1 LHARA
6 VQITLCRFSLFLG
19 ALVKHCLWILL
30 GISLMPAA
38 DETPVAIALHGGAG
52 TIERG
57 AMSEELEAT
66 YRAFLDDAIIRG
78 YEQLR
83 EGRAGLD
90 VVVNVIQLMEDSPLF
105 NAGRGAVYTWEG
117 AHELDASIMHGENLD
132 AGAVAGVSTVKS
144 PIALARAVM
153 EDSPHVMLASRGA
166 EAFALERG
174 FDLVSPEY
182 FATERRREA
191 LEAYKANEQ
200 AGLKPE
206 ADHKFGTVGVV
217 VLDQAG
223 NLIAGTSTGGMT
235 GKRWGRIGDS
245 PVIGAGTY
253 ADNRSCA
260 VSATGHGEYFIRHTV
275 ARDICARMQFGGATL
290 DEAAS
295 TVVME
300 ELIEAD
306 GEGGIV
312 AVDPAGRVAL
322 VFNTPGMYR
331 ASIDATGRKVVG
343 IYGEDETP

>member
-1 LHARA
+1 M
-6 VQITLCRFSLFLG
+6 
-19 ALVKHCLWILL
+19 KHCFWILL
-30 GISLMPAA
+30 GISMMSAA

-66 YRAFLDDAIIRG
+66 YRAFLDDAITRG
-78 YEQLR
+78 YEQLL
-83 EGRAGLD
+83 EGRSGLD

-105 NAGRGAVYTWEG
+105 NAGHGAVYTREG
-117 AHELDASIMHGENLD
+117 THELDASIMHGEHLD

-166 EAFALERG
+166 EVFASEQG

-223 NLIAGTSTGGMT
+223 NLVAGTSTGGMT

-275 ARDICARMQFGGATL
+275 ARDICARMQFGGMTL
-290 DEAAS
+290 QEASSA
-295 TVVME
+295 VIME
-300 ELIEAD
+300 ELVAAN

-312 AVDPAGRVAL
+312 AVDPAGEVAL

-331 ASIDATGRKVVG
+331 ASIDATGHKVVG
-343 IYGEDETP
+343 IYGEDEEP

>member
-1 LHARA
+1 M
-6 VQITLCRFSLFLG
+6 
-19 ALVKHCLWILL
+19 KHCFWILF
-30 GISLMPAA
+30 GISMMSAA
-38 DETPVAIALHGGAG
+38 DQTPVAIALHGGAG

-57 AMSEELEAT
+57 GMSEELDAT
-66 YRAFLDDAIIRG
+66 YRGFLNDAITRG
-78 YEQLR
+78 YEQLL
-83 EGRAGLD
+83 EGRSGLD
-90 VVVNVIQLMEDSPLF
+90 VVVSVIQLMEESPLF
-105 NAGRGAVYTWEG
+105 NAGRGAVYTWDG
-117 AHELDASIMHGENLD
+117 THELDASIMHGQNLD

-153 EDSPHVMLASRGA
+153 EDSPHVMLAGAGA
-166 EAFALERG
+166 ETFALEQG
-174 FDLVSPEY
+174 FDPVSPEY
-182 FATERRREA
+182 FATERRRDA

-217 VLDQAG
+217 VLDQMG
-223 NLIAGTSTGGMT
+223 NLVAGTSTGGMT

-275 ARDICARMQFGGATL
+275 ARSICARMQFGGANL
-290 DEAAS
+290 EEAAS

-300 ELIEAD
+300 ELVEAD

-312 AVDPAGRVAL
+312 AVDPEGNVAL

-331 ASIDATGRKVVG
+331 ASIDAAGHKVVG
-343 IYGEDETP
+343 IYSDE

>member
-1 LHARA
+1 MM
-6 VQITLCRFSLFLG
+6 S
-19 ALVKHCLWILL
+19 
-30 GISLMPAA
+30 AA
-38 DETPVAIALHGGAG
+38 DDTRVAIALHGGAG
-52 TIERG
+52 TIERS

-66 YRAFLDDAIIRG
+66 YRAFLDDAIARG

-83 EGRAGLD
+83 EGRSGLD
-90 VVVNVIQLMEDSPLF
+90 VVVNVIQLMEESPLF

-117 AHELDASIMHGENLD
+117 THELDASIMHGEHLD

-166 EAFALERG
+166 EVFASEQG

-223 NLIAGTSTGGMT
+223 NLVAGTSTGGMT

-260 VSATGHGEYFIRHTV
+260 VSATGHGEYFIRHTI
-275 ARDICARMQFGGATL
+275 ARDICARMQFGGMTL
-290 DEAAS
+290 EEASSA
-295 TVVME
+295 VIME
-300 ELIEAD
+300 ELVAAN

-312 AVDPAGRVAL
+312 AVDPAGEVAL

-331 ASIDATGRKVVG
+331 ASIDAMGRKVVG
-343 IYGEDETP
+343 IYGENETAQHNERKK

>member
-1 LHARA
+1 MM
-6 VQITLCRFSLFLG
+6 S
-19 ALVKHCLWILL
+19 
-30 GISLMPAA
+30 AA

-66 YRAFLDDAIIRG
+66 YRAFLDDAITRG

-117 AHELDASIMHGENLD
+117 THELDASIMHGEHLD

-166 EAFALERG
+166 EAFALEHG
-174 FDLVSPEY
+174 FDPVSPEY

-217 VLDQAG
+217 VLDEAG
-223 NLIAGTSTGGMT
+223 NLVAGTSTGGMT

-290 DEAAS
+290 EEAAN

-312 AVDPAGRVAL
+312 AVDLSGRVAL
-322 VFNTPGMYR
+322 VFNTSGMYR
-331 ASIDATGRKVVG
+331 ASVDATGHKIVG
-343 IYGEDETP
+343 IYGEDDSP

>member
-1 LHARA
+1 MM
-6 VQITLCRFSLFLG
+6 S
-19 ALVKHCLWILL
+19 
-30 GISLMPAA
+30 PA
-38 DETPVAIALHGGAG
+38 DETPIAIALHGGAG

-57 AMSEELEAT
+57 ATSEELEAT
-66 YRAFLDDAIIRG
+66 YRAFLDDAITRG

-83 EGRAGLD
+83 EGRSGLD

-117 AHELDASIMHGENLD
+117 THELDASIMHGENLD

-153 EDSPHVMLASRGA
+153 DDSPHVMLAGAGA
-166 EAFALERG
+166 EAFAAEQG
-174 FDLVSPEY
+174 FDPVSSDY

-275 ARDICARMQFGGATL
+275 ARDICARMQFGGMTL
-290 DEAAS
+290 KEAAS
-295 TVVME
+295 TVVLE
-300 ELIEAD
+300 ELVAAD

-331 ASIDATGRKVVG
+331 ASIDAAGHKVVG

>member
-1 LHARA
+1 MM
-6 VQITLCRFSLFLG
+6 S
-19 ALVKHCLWILL
+19 
-30 GISLMPAA
+30 AA

-66 YRAFLDDAIIRG
+66 YRAFLDDAITRG

-117 AHELDASIMHGENLD
+117 THELDASIMHGKHLD
-132 AGAVAGVSTVKS
+132 AGAVAGVRTVES

-166 EAFALERG
+166 EAFALEQG
-174 FDLVSPEY
+174 FDPVYPEY

-217 VLDQAG
+217 VLDEAG
-223 NLIAGTSTGGMT
+223 NLVAGTSTGGMT
-235 GKRWGRIGDS
+235 GKRRGRIGDS

-290 DEAAS
+290 EEAAN

-312 AVDPAGRVAL
+312 AVDPSGRVAL
-322 VFNTPGMYR
+322 VFNTSGMYR
-331 ASIDATGRKVVG
+331 ASVDATGHKIVG
-343 IYGEDETP
+343 IYGEDDSP

>member
-1 LHARA
+1 MM
-6 VQITLCRFSLFLG
+6 S
-19 ALVKHCLWILL
+19 
-30 GISLMPAA
+30 AA

-66 YRAFLDDAIIRG
+66 YRAFLDDAITRG

-117 AHELDASIMHGENLD
+117 THELDASIMHGKHLD
-132 AGAVAGVSTVKS
+132 AGAVAGVSTVES

-166 EAFALERG
+166 EAFALEQG
-174 FDLVSPEY
+174 FDPVSPEY

-217 VLDQAG
+217 VLDEAG
-223 NLIAGTSTGGMT
+223 NLVAGTSTGGMT

-290 DEAAS
+290 EEAAN

-312 AVDPAGRVAL
+312 AVDPSGRVAL
-322 VFNTPGMYR
+322 VFNTSGMYR
-331 ASIDATGRKVVG
+331 ASVDATGHKIVG
-343 IYGEDETP
+343 IYGEDDSP

>member
-1 LHARA
+1 MKHYLW
-6 VQITLCRFSLFLG
+6 VLF
-19 ALVKHCLWILL
+19 
-30 GISLMPAA
+30 GISMMSAA
-38 DETPVAIALHGGAG
+38 DDTSVAIALHGGAG

-66 YRAFLDDAIIRG
+66 YRAFLNDAIIRG

-117 AHELDASIMHGENLD
+117 THELDASIMHGENRD
-132 AGAVAGVSTVKS
+132 AGAVAGVSTVES

-153 EDSPHVMLASRGA
+153 EDSPHVMLAGTGA

-174 FDLVSPEY
+174 FDPVSPEY
-182 FATERRREA
+182 FATDRRREA

-200 AGLKPE
+200 EGLKPE

-217 VLDQAG
+217 VLDKAG
-223 NLIAGTSTGGMT
+223 NMIAGTSTGGMT

-260 VSATGHGEYFIRHTV
+260 VSATGHGEYFIRYTV
-275 ARDICARMQFGGATL
+275 ARDVCARMQFGGVTL
-290 DEAAS
+290 QEAAS
-295 TVVME
+295 TVVLE
-300 ELIEAD
+300 ELVAAN
-306 GEGGIV
+306 GEGGII
-312 AVDPAGRVAL
+312 AVDPAGNVAL

-331 ASIDATGRKVVG
+331 ASIDAAGRKVVG
-343 IYGEDETP
+343 IYGEDETS

>member
-1 LHARA
+1 M
-6 VQITLCRFSLFLG
+6 
-19 ALVKHCLWILL
+19 KHCLWILL
-30 GISLMPAA
+30 GISMMSAA
-38 DETPVAIALHGGAG
+38 NETPVAIALHGGAG

-66 YRAFLDDAIIRG
+66 YRAFLDDAITRG
-78 YEQLR
+78 YEELR
-83 EGRAGLD
+83 EGRSGLD
-90 VVVNVIQLMEDSPLF
+90 VVVSVIQMMEDSPLF

-117 AHELDASIMHGENLD
+117 THELDASIMHGDNLD

-153 EDSPHVMLASRGA
+153 EDSPHVMLAGAGA
-166 EAFALERG
+166 EAFALESG
-174 FDLVSPEY
+174 FDPVPAEY
-182 FATERRREA
+182 FATERRRQA

-217 VLDQAG
+217 VLDQTG
-223 NLIAGTSTGGMT
+223 NLVAGTSTGGMT

-253 ADNRSCA
+253 ADNRGCA

-275 ARDICARMQFGGATL
+275 ARDICARMQFGGVTL
-290 DEAAS
+290 EEAAS

-300 ELIEAD
+300 ELVAAA

-312 AVDPAGRVAL
+312 AVDPAGSVAL

-331 ASIDATGRKVVG
+331 ASINAAGRKVVA

>member
-1 LHARA
+1 MM
-6 VQITLCRFSLFLG
+6 S
-19 ALVKHCLWILL
+19 
-30 GISLMPAA
+30 AA
-38 DETPVAIALHGGAG
+38 DESPIAIALHGGAG

-57 AMSEELEAT
+57 AMSKELEAT
-66 YRAFLDDAIIRG
+66 YRAFLDDAITSG
-78 YEQLR
+78 YEQLS
-83 EGRAGLD
+83 EGRSGLD
-90 VVVNVIQLMEDSPLF
+90 AVVTVIQMMEDSPLF
-105 NAGRGAVYTWEG
+105 NAGRGAVYTWDG
-117 AHELDASIMHGENLD
+117 THELDASIMHGENLD
-132 AGAVAGVSTVKS
+132 AGAVAGVSTVQS

-153 EDSPHVMLASRGA
+153 EDSPHVLLAGSGA
-166 EAFALERG
+166 EAFAQEQG
-174 FDLVSPEY
+174 FDPVSPEY
-182 FATERRREA
+182 FRTERRREA
-191 LEAYKANEQ
+191 LEAYKANDQ

-223 NLIAGTSTGGMT
+223 NLVAGTSTGGMT

-275 ARDICARMQFGGATL
+275 ARDICARMQFGAANL
-290 DEAAS
+290 EEAAR

-300 ELIEAD
+300 ELVAAD

-312 AVDPAGRVAL
+312 AVDPAGKVAL

-331 ASIDATGRKVVG
+331 ASIDAAGEKIVA
-343 IYGEDETP
+343 IYAENRTP

>member
-1 LHARA
+1 
-6 VQITLCRFSLFLG
+6 
-19 ALVKHCLWILL
+19 
-30 GISLMPAA
+30 M
-38 DETPVAIALHGGAG
+38 AIALHGGAG
-52 TIERG
+52 AIERG

-66 YRAFLDDAIIRG
+66 YRAFLDDAITSG

-83 EGRAGLD
+83 EGRSGLD

-105 NAGRGAVYTWEG
+105 NAGRGAVYSWDGT
-117 AHELDASIMHGENLD
+117 HELDASIMHGENLD

-144 PIALARAVM
+144 PIALARAVL

-166 EAFALERG
+166 EAFASERG

-191 LEAYKANEQ
+191 LKAYKANEQ

-217 VLDQAG
+217 VLDQTG

-275 ARDICARMQFGGATL
+275 SRDICARMQFGGVTL
-290 DEAAS
+290 EEAAK

-300 ELIEAD
+300 ELVAAK

-312 AVDPAGRVAL
+312 AVDPAGRGEL
-322 VFNTPGMYR
+322 VFNTSGMYR
-331 ASIDATGRKVVG
+331 ASIDAAGHKVVG

>member
-1 LHARA
+1 MM
-6 VQITLCRFSLFLG
+6 S
-19 ALVKHCLWILL
+19 
-30 GISLMPAA
+30 PA
-38 DETPVAIALHGGAG
+38 DETPIAIALHGGAG

-57 AMSEELEAT
+57 AMSKELEDT
-66 YRAFLDDAIIRG
+66 YRAFLDDAITRG

-83 EGRAGLD
+83 EGRSGLD
-90 VVVNVIQLMEDSPLF
+90 VVESVIQLMEDSPLF

-117 AHELDASIMHGENLD
+117 THELDASIMHGENLD

-153 EDSPHVMLASRGA
+153 EDSPHVILASRGA
-166 EAFALERG
+166 EVFASEQG

-217 VLDQAG
+217 VLDQTG
-223 NLIAGTSTGGMT
+223 NLVAGTSTGGMT

-275 ARDICARMQFGGATL
+275 ARDICARMQFGGMTL
-290 DEAAS
+290 EEASSA
-295 TVVME
+295 VVME
-300 ELIEAD
+300 ELVAAN

-312 AVDPAGRVAL
+312 AVDPAGEVAL

-331 ASIDATGRKVVG
+331 ASIDAMGRKVVG
-343 IYGEDETP
+343 IYGENETAQHNERKK